1 MNVSLWC
8 TRIIRWS
15 YYLLFILVPL
25 ILTPWNYELF
35 EFNKMMVTYALT
47 VIIASSWAVK
57 MIHERQIRITKTP
70 LDIPIVIFFLSQ
82 LVSSIFSIDP
92 HVSWMGYYSRFN
104 GGMWSIISYIV
115 LYWAFVSNVSR
126 ESFQKMLRVIVGSS
140 VVVALYAV
148 AERLGVDK
156 HLWVQDV
163 QNRVFSTLGQPN
175 WLAAYVVS
183 LFPVTLVCAVLNPA
197 ILPNKKFTFNISF
210 IKHAC
215 YTIISILF
223 FFVLLC
229 TRSRSGLFAL
239 AVADVMVCAALIL
252 QTKNKKSILTP
263 LIIIHA
269 AMALIIFFNGTY
281 VGQIDKFFTLQGLET
296 LVVKQTTKS
305 QPAPAP
311 AAYTGPALETGG
323 TESGTIRKYVW
334 EGAVTA
340 WQSSTKTIL
349 IGTGTETF
357 AFAFYR
363 FRPQGHNMTSEWDFL
378 YNKAHNEYLNY
389 LATTGAFGLISY
401 LLFLG
406 VFIVWFIKMF
416 ISTRQLGDKILDF
429 ALFAGWVSILITNF
443 FGFSVVIIQLLLFL
457 FPALI
462 LVNQQDE
469 KPLTYKKGLP
479 FSIPVVPVSA
489 AVSLVGIILCIILAT
504 QWYADTLF
512 ATSYRLA
519 GSGEYASAE
528 MFIEKAAMLN
538 PSEPIYKDQM
548 STTLISLAMGAF
560 GEQNATVGGELA
572 NRAIAQ
578 NNEAIKISPQ
588 NVNFWKTQT
597 KIYYSLS
604 TYDPNMNQA
613 AIQSLEQAQVLSPND
628 PKIYYNLAILYG
640 RQSENDKA
648 IALLEKARGLK
659 PDYRDVYYALYI
671 FYTETKNPEKAKT
684 TLQEYLNTVDPKD
697 TQFLQLLEKLK

>member
-8 TRIIRWS
+8 TRVIRVS
-15 YYLLFILVPL
+15 YYLLFTLVPL

-35 EFNKMMVTYALT
+35 EFNKMMVTYAIT
-47 VIIASSWAVK
+47 VIIAASWAVK

-82 LVSSIFSIDP
+82 LVSSLFSIDP
-92 HVSWMGYYSRFN
+92 HVSWVGYYSRFN
-104 GGMWSIISYIV
+104 GGMWSVISYIV
-115 LYWAFVSNVSR
+115 LYYGFVSNVSS
-126 ESFQKMLRVIVGSS
+126 ESFLKFLRIILGSS

-156 HLWVQDV
+156 QLWVQDV

-175 WLAAYVVS
+175 WLAAYIVA
-183 LFPVTLVCAVLNPA
+183 LFPVALVLSVLNPA
-197 ILPNKKFTFNISF
+197 VTPDKKFTLNMAF

-215 YTIISILF
+215 FTVTSVLF

-229 TRSRSGLFAL
+229 TRSRSGLLAFAVVDIL
-239 AVADVMVCAALIL
+239 VCVALIL
-252 QTKNKKSILTP
+252 QTKLKKSVYIP
-263 LIIIHA
+263 LAFIHIVL
-269 AMALIIFFNGTY
+269 ALIIFFNGTY
-281 VGQIDKFFTLQGLET
+281 IGQIDTFFTLQGLKA

-305 QPAPAP
+305 QPVTAPAY
-311 AAYTGPALETGG
+311 AGPALETGG

-334 EGAVTA
+334 EAAVSA
-340 WQSSTKTIL
+340 WKSSPKNIM

-357 AFAFYR
+357 AFTFYR

-389 LATTGAFGLISY
+389 LATTGIFGLGSY
-401 LLFLG
+401 IALLLT
-406 VFIVWFIKMF
+406 FIIWFIKTQ
-416 ISTRQLGDKILDF
+416 ISKGFKPLNAAI
-429 ALFAGWVSILITNF
+429 FAGWISILITNF
-443 FGFSVVIIQLLLFL
+443 FGFSVVLIQLLLFL

-462 LVNQQDE
+462 LTTYQEE
-469 KPLTYKKGLP
+469 KSPSYKISLP
-479 FSIPVVPVSA
+479 FSMPATGVSWA
-489 AVSLVGIILCIILAT
+489 ALIAGIILLIVLAT

-519 GSGEYASAE
+519 RSGQYANAE
-528 MFIEKAAMLN
+528 ILIEKATMLS
-538 PSEPIYKDQM
+538 PGEPIYKDEM
-548 STTLISLAMGAF
+548 STTLISLAIGAF

-572 NRAIAQ
+572 NRAIAK
-578 NNEAIKISPQ
+578 NSEAINISPQ

-604 TYDPNMNQA
+604 TYDPKLNEA
-613 AIQSLEQAQVLSPND
+613 AIQALERAQILSPND

-648 IALLEKARGLK
+648 VALLEKARVLK

-671 FYTETKNPEKAKT
+671 FYSEMKNPAKAIAAV
-684 TLQEYLNTVDPKD
+684 QDYLTTVDPKD
-697 TQFLQLLEKLK
+697 AQFLEILQKVK